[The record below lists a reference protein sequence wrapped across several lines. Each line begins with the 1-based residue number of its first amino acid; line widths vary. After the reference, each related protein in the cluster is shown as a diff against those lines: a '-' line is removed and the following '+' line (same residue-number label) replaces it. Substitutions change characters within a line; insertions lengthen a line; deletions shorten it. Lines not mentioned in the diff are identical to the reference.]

1 MTPPKKFKSQILFK
15 NNHHLVD
22 ILKKESQ
29 EKISD
34 KKRKLYLCC
43 SVSGLWTFA
52 YTSHILEYSLSTS
65 LSS

>member
-1 MTPPKKFKSQILFK
+1 MTKKNFESQILLK
-15 NNHHLVD
+15 NNHHLVG

-29 EKISD
+29 EKTSD
-34 KKRKLYLCC
+34 KKRKLHLCC
-43 SVSGLWTFA
+43 FLSGLWTFA